1 MKRVI
6 KVRNISKTINKK
18 KILDNINFDIYEG
31 EIVGL
36 VGKNGAGKSTLLKIM
51 TGLYSYDEGEIYY
64 YNYNLKTDY
73 EKAMSIV
80 GTLIENPDMYSNLT
94 GKKNLELF
102 KSMFKGI
109 DEGTVE
115 EIVRIVEM
123 EKYLGKK
130 FKTYSLGMKER
141 LGIASSL
148 INKPK
153 ILILDEPTNVLDR
166 EGIKKIMKMLK
177 ELKDTTIIISSHML
191 NDIEELCNKIIFIND
206 GKIDS
211 IKIKQNDNKKNVF
224 FEVDDFSKARLIIKD
239 YCINENLEVYE
250 SDDTISLINKEL
262 VLNDIN
268 VYRISETTNN
278 LEKDFFKM
286 IGKYNDKTN

>member
-80 GTLIENPDMYSNLT
+80 GTLIENPDMYGNLT

-153 ILILDEPTNVLDR
+153 ILILDEPTNGLDR

-211 IKIKQNDNKKNVF
+211 IKIKQNDKKKNIV

-239 YCINENLEVYE
+239 YCINEKLEVYE

-262 VLNDIN
+262 VLNNIN

>member
-1 MKRVI
+1 
-6 KVRNISKTINKK
+6 
-18 KILDNINFDIYEG
+18 
-31 EIVGL
+31 
-36 VGKNGAGKSTLLKIM
+36 
-51 TGLYSYDEGEIYY
+51 
-64 YNYNLKTDY
+64 
-73 EKAMSIV
+73 
-80 GTLIENPDMYSNLT
+80 
-94 GKKNLELF
+94 
-102 KSMFKGI
+102 
-109 DEGTVE
+109 
-115 EIVRIVEM
+115 
-123 EKYLGKK
+123 
-130 FKTYSLGMKER
+130 
-141 LGIASSL
+141 
-148 INKPK
+148 
-153 ILILDEPTNVLDR
+153 
-166 EGIKKIMKMLK
+166 MKMLK